1 MLLHPSIRFLHGRG
15 GFKEVICLDE
25 DVVDELVVD
34 EAGDPERIVSVDT
47 SELVDD
53 LDVSTGKMTLP
64 YA

>member
-1 MLLHPSIRFLHGRG
+1 M
-15 GFKEVICLDE
+15 ICLDE

-47 SELVDD
+47 SELVMIWMSV
-53 LDVSTGKMTLP
+53 LGKMTLP